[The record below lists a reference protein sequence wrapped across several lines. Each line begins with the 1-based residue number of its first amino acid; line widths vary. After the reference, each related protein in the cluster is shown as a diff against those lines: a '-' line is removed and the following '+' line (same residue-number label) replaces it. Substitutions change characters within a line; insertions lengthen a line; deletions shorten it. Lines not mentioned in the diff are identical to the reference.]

1 MADDEP
7 EPDAAMVAL
16 RRKIVEI
23 ERDTTL
29 SAAEK
34 ALRRQAV
41 MSGTF
46 AAKAPAPKA
55 EQAGGSGDA
64 KGASR
69 HGRALRPC
77 QARLLKRRRGV
88 PPRRR
93 QARGRR
99 RPPRR
104 CP

>member
-41 MSGTF
+41 MSGAF
-46 AAKAPAPKA
+46 A
-55 EQAGGSGDA
+55 EWD
-64 KGASR
+64 SR
-69 HGRALRPC
+69 KVSVIFNPNRAANSLSVFSCESKLKTCRSSSSLDLR
-77 QARLLKRRRGV
+77 A
-88 PPRRR
+88 
-93 QARGRR
+93 
-99 RPPRR
+99 
-104 CP
+104 